1 MKKLPLIIDTDIG
14 SDIDDTWAL
23 ATMFGDPIFD
33 VKLVMTV
40 CEDVQYKCALVDKL
54 AAAAGKRIPVV
65 AGKGSAVQCS
75 AQAAWVGKETE
86 YPTNFE
92 KEFIDAAERG
102 STIVAL
108 AP

>member
-54 AAAAGKRIPVV
+54 AAAAGKKDSRSG
-65 AGKGSAVQCS
+65 GKGLGGAMQCAGRLGRKRNGIS
-75 AQAAWVGKETE
+75 D
-86 YPTNFE
+86 
-92 KEFIDAAERG
+92 EF
-102 STIVAL
+102 
-108 AP
+108 